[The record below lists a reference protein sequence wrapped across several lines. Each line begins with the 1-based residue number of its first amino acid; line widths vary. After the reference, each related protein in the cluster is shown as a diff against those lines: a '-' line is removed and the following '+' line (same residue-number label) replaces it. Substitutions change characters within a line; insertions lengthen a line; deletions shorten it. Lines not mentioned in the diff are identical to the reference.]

1 MQNTAVKTYFPELN
15 WQEAARVHTLNTKYT
30 GVDMICLSVVSYSYC
45 LSSKLVMT
53 AASKSDDGSVT
64 KPCKKTKKQKKNVP
78 TQSVGQLIARLC
90 TGHTVLPLNRVCVAS
105 S

>member
-1 MQNTAVKTYFPELN
+1 M
-15 WQEAARVHTLNTKYT
+15 HTLNSKYT

-64 KPCKKTKKQKKNVP
+64 KPCKKPKKQKKMSPLKVLVNLSLAFAQG
-78 TQSVGQLIARLC
+78 TQC
-90 TGHTVLPLNRVCVAS
+90 CH
-105 S
+105 